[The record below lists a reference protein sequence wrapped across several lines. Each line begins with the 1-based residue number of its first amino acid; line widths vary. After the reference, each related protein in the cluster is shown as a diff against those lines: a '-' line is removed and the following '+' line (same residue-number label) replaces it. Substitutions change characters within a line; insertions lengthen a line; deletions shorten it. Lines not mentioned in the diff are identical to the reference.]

1 MNMADL
7 DEVERSE
14 AVRRWLRQYG
24 GALLGGVLA
33 GVAILIGIQ
42 FWQEHRRGVRE
53 EAALLFERFTEAEA
67 ARDFD
72 RADTLASELSRLEGG
87 VYSWLALQQQA
98 RRSLEAG
105 RPEEALERL
114 RAAERFA
121 PDVSAGDLNRLR
133 IAILLHGLGRHEEA
147 LGVIGR
153 IRAPAWSAQLEEL
166 RGDLLFALGRTS
178 EASAAYERARAALP
192 MPGEALLWKS
202 EAAKTSAGGS
212 R

>member
-1 MNMADL
+1 MNITDL

-14 AVRRWLRQYG
+14 AVRRWFRQYG
-24 GALLGGVLA
+24 VALLGGVLA

-42 FWQEHRRGVRE
+42 FWQDHRRGVRE
-53 EAALLFERFTEAEA
+53 EAALLFERFAEAEA

-72 RADTLASELSRLEGG
+72 RADALAAELSRLEGG
-87 VYSWLALQQQA
+87 AYAWLALQRQA

-121 PDVSAGDLNRLR
+121 PDASAGDLNRLR
-133 IAILLHGLGRHEEA
+133 IAIVLHGLGRHEEA
-147 LGVIGR
+147 LGVISR
-153 IRAPAWSAQLEEL
+153 IRAPAWSATLEEL
-166 RGDLLFALGRTS
+166 RGDLLLALGRPS

-192 MPGEALLWKS
+192 TPAEALLWKS
-202 EAAKTSAGGS
+202 EAAKASAGGS